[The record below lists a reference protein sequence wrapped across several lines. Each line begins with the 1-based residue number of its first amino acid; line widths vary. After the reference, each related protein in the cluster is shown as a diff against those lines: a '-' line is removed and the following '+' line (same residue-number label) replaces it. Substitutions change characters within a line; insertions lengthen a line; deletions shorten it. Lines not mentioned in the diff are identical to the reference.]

1 MPVAEAERSSDAFL
15 RADSITLTYQDGRNV
30 VYALREV
37 SLDIG
42 DGEFVGILGPS
53 GSGKTSLLYALSGIR
68 LPVTGSVY
76 LNGEAINS
84 PGFPREA
91 VRRRSFGFI
100 FQQYFLINY
109 LNVIQNIVVGAAREN
124 AESRDRARELAA
136 RLGLSGMEHRKP
148 YELSAGQRQR
158 VAIARA
164 VINEP
169 LIVLADEPTANL
181 DHATGAPV
189 IQLLTENRG
198 QSALVVVSHD
208 ESVLEAA
215 DSLYRMWDG
224 ELSRL
229 R

>member
-1 MPVAEAERSSDAFL
+1 MSEAERSTDALL
-15 RADSITLTYQDGRNV
+15 RADSVTLTYQDGRNL

-68 LPVTGSVY
+68 LPTTGSVY
-76 LNGEAINS
+76 LNGEAITS
-84 PGFPREA
+84 PGFPREV

-109 LNVIQNIVVGAAREN
+109 LNVIQNIVVGAVREN
-124 AESRDRARELAA
+124 AESRNRARALAA
-136 RLGLSGMEHRKP
+136 ELGLSGMEHRKP

-198 QSALVVVSHD
+198 RSALVVVSHD
-208 ESVLEAA
+208 ETVLEGA
-215 DSLYRMWDG
+215 DSVYRMWDG
-224 ELSRL
+224 ELTRL